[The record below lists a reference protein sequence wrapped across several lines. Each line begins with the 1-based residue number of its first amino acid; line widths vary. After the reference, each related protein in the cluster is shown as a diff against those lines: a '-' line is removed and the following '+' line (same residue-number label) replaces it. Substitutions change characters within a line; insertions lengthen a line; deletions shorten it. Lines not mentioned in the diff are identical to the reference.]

1 MRPALVLSTPI
12 AVALA
17 GVVNSRLNPRWTQG
31 LAGALLLVMGGI
43 NLVGALRPAA
53 G

>member
-1 MRPALVLSTPI
+1 MLITLTT
-12 AVALA
+12 VALA
-17 GVVNSRLNPRWTQG
+17 EVVNSRLDPRWTQG
-31 LAGALLLVMGGI
+31 LAGALLIVTGGI